1 MVSPGHDYSGRKSRT
16 IGREIAENPRL
27 QARERSAF
35 VEMMNRLN
43 LSAPDHMTE
52 ALRTNMAGG
61 KTVDKLLG
69 EAAGKLPF
77 MSLAELRTRLL
88 ERANDLIVL
97 DVRSRAS
104 NDRSDEHTSELQ
116 SLMRIS
122 YAAFCL
128 QNNT

>member
-1 MVSPGHDYSGRKSRT
+1 MVFPGHDYSGRKSST

-61 KTVDKLLG
+61 KTVDQLLG
-69 EAAGKLPF
+69 EAAGKVPF
-77 MSLAELRTRLL
+77 MSLAELRHRLL
-88 ERANDLIVL
+88 ALPHALILPHVP
-97 DVRSRAS
+97 
-104 NDRSDEHTSELQ
+104 HP
-116 SLMRIS
+116 
-122 YAAFCL
+122 
-128 QNNT
+128 